1 MDDEARARFGEF
13 VAGRTPSLIRLA
25 YLLAG
30 NQHAAEDLLQTALTR
45 TAARWDQLRNEDPE
59 AYVRTVM
66 YREQISLWRRWGRRR
81 EVATQAPPER
91 GYADPSAHSD
101 LRLSMREALLRL
113 PPDQRAVL
121 VLRYYEDLSETQ
133 VAQILDCSI
142 GTVRSRTHRA
152 VSRLRALLPRTI
164 DLDAPLREEAV

>member
-1 MDDEARARFGEF
+1 MNDEARARFAEF

-45 TAARWDQLRNEDPE
+45 TASHWDQLRNEDPE

-81 EVATQAPPER
+81 EVASQAPPDR
-91 GYADPSAHSD
+91 GYADPNAHTD

-121 VLRYYEDLSETQ
+121 VLRYYEDLSETR
-133 VAQILDCSI
+133 VAEILDCSV

-152 VSRLRALLPRTI
+152 VSRLRTLLPQSI
-164 DLDAPLREEAV
+164 DLVAPVGEEAV